1 MMAKSGYA
9 PGIALLGFA
18 AVVAALLGGCGSD
31 SGGGHDEGASSAQ
44 AAVTTVQALP
54 PQQQERAM
62 WVAMDGWDTAET
74 IAFPMA
80 EERGYFTKAQ
90 LAITTLSPTSPKL
103 SIPDVVK
110 GQDSV
115 GVAHGPEVVLARD
128 RGAPI
133 VIVGS
138 FVPRP
143 TAALIWPRE
152 SGIGGIADLKGKTI
166 AIPGLAFQRDFLEIA
181 LAQGGLTLD
190 DVKVK
195 SVDNDLVP
203 NLVSGHADAIFG
215 GSGNLEGADL
225 RSHGLEPVVK
235 PVQTFG
241 IPDYEELVLV
251 AREDWAAENPQTVR
265 DLVAAL
271 AKGSAAAVENPAEAT
286 KTMEADGERNPA
298 IKPQARAV
306 EVKQTLPLISRD
318 ARAGAARYQ
327 SLIDWMH
334 EEGMIKQKPSVDE
347 LIVELEG

>member
-1 MMAKSGYA
+1 M
-9 PGIALLGFA
+9 
-18 AVVAALLGGCGSD
+18 
-31 SGGGHDEGASSAQ
+31 
-44 AAVTTVQALP
+44 TTVQALP
-54 PQQQERAM
+54 PQRQDRAM

-80 EERGYFTKAQ
+80 EERDYFTKAQ

-133 VIVGS
+133 VIVSS
-138 FVPRP
+138 FVPHP
-143 TAALIWPRE
+143 TAALIWPQE
-152 SGIGGIADLKGKTI
+152 SGIGGVADLKGKTI
-166 AIPGLAFQRDFLEIA
+166 AIPGLPFQKDFLEIA

-190 DVKVK
+190 DVKVR

-203 NLVSGHADAIFG
+203 SLVSGHADAIFG
-215 GSGNLEGADL
+215 GSGNVEGAAL

-265 DLVAAL
+265 DLVSAL
-271 AKGSAAAVENPAEAT
+271 AKGSTAAVSNPAEAI
-286 KTMEADGERNPA
+286 KAMEADGERNPA
-298 IKPQARAV
+298 VSPQARAV
-306 EVKQTLPLISRD
+306 EVRQTLPLLSQG
-318 ARAGAARYQ
+318 ARVSAARLQ
-327 SLIDWMH
+327 SLIDWLN
-334 EEGMIKQKPSVDE
+334 EEEMIKKKPSVDE
-347 LIVELEG
+347 LIVEPEG